1 MNKIK
6 IGAFTFLCGALMPF
20 ANAQI
25 SIAPATLG
33 NFTATTGNASNA
45 QVLTLTA
52 TGPSGAIVV
61 SAPEGFEVS
70 KNATTGFA
78 RSITLGTPGGSI
90 QSVYKGGFATHTG
103 GVWSSGAQG
112 EFPNNG
118 AFAALK
124 TDGSVVTWGSK
135 YTGGNASILT
145 ALRVDHNPKLTVTEE
160 SISHKLL
167 ANITNIYSNKGA
179 FAALKSDG
187 SVVTWGNKMFGGNS
201 TTVEFMRDYNYSVI
215 NITEIDNVSSSLKTN
230 VATIYST
237 DEAFAALKGD
247 GSVVTWGNALWGG
260 NSTSVSSALSSNV
273 TAIFSTPYSFAA
285 LKDNGSV
292 VTWGSFSSEGNSTS
306 VSSALSSNVTT
317 IHSNKSAFA
326 ALKNNG
332 SVVTWGS
339 IEHGGNATKAQ
350 AIYVNGNETITEG
363 ASVSASISS
372 GVVGIYSNEAAFAA
386 LKNNGSVVTWGSTE
400 YGGNSTLAKSEY
412 INGNEAI
419 TEIAS
424 ILANISSGVVDI
436 YSNSGA
442 FAALKN
448 NGSVV
453 TWGSIEYG
461 GNATTAQAIYVNG
474 NETITEGASVSASI
488 SSGVVAIY
496 SNSAAFA
503 ALKNNGSVVT
513 WGDMLCGG
521 NSTKSESTWSNNN
534 QTTTEIESV
543 AGALSSNV
551 TAIYSNYGAFAAL
564 KNNGSVIAWG
574 NISYGGNLTKIES
587 NDGNSMETSVASEL
601 SSGVIAIYSSFSA
614 FSALKN
620 DGTVVT
626 WGHVNFGASGAPA
639 NIGASTSG
647 LPAQIYVRLAS
658 ASQVSP
664 VSGDLVFSSLGTEID
679 SRPLS
684 GSFTGSSDAGRS
696 SAVGGGGGGAP
707 SGGSPAQVQKSKKG
721 GGKSSAKK
729 SSGSASK
736 KSAASKSTGGK
747 KSGGKKKKK

>member
-6 IGAFTFLCGALMPF
+6 IGAFTFLCGALIPF

-25 SIAPATLG
+25 SIAPATFG

-70 KNATTGFA
+70 KNATTGFV

-103 GVWSSGAQG
+103 SVWSSGAQG

-135 YTGGNASILT
+135 YTGGNASIFTGLLV
-145 ALRVDHNPKLTVTEE
+145 AGNWTVTEE
-160 SISHKLL
+160 SVANKLGS
-167 ANITNIYSNKGA
+167 NVTKIYSNSRA

-187 SVVTWGNKMFGGNS
+187 SVLTWGNKESGGNS
-201 TTVEFMRDYNYSVI
+201 TTVVFTRDSNYSII
-215 NITEIDNVSSSLKTN
+215 NITEIDNVSNRLTSN
-230 VATIYST
+230 VTDIYST
-237 DEAFAALKGD
+237 NEAFAARKSD
-247 GSVVTWGNALWGG
+247 GSVVTWGDALWGG

-273 TAIFSTPYSFAA
+273 KAIFSTPYSFAA

-317 IHSNKSAFA
+317 IYSNQGAFAALKKNGSVVTWGSIECGGNSKVVKSEYINGNETLTETGSVSVSISSGVVDIYTNRSAFA

-339 IEHGGNATKAQ
+339 VGSGGNSTIAKSEY
-350 AIYVNGNETITEG
+350 INGNETLTET
-363 ASVSASISS
+363 ASVSSSLSS
-372 GVVGIYSNEAAFAA
+372 GVIDIYSNSSAFAA
-386 LKNNGSVVTWGSTE
+386 LKNNGSVVTWGNIES
-400 YGGNSTLAKSEY
+400 GGNSTVAKSEY
-412 INGNEAI
+412 INGNG
-419 TEIAS
+419 TS
-424 ILANISSGVVDI
+424 
-436 YSNSGA
+436 
-442 FAALKN
+442 
-448 NGSVV
+448 
-453 TWGSIEYG
+453 
-461 GNATTAQAIYVNG
+461 
-474 NETITEGASVSASI
+474 TEGASVSASI

-513 WGDMLCGG
+513 WGDVLCGG
-521 NSTKSESTWSNNN
+521 NSTKSKSTWSNNN
-534 QTTTEIESV
+534 QTITEVEGVS
-543 AGALSSNV
+543 GALSSNV

-574 NISYGGNLTKIES
+574 DISYGGNLSKIEY
-587 NDGNSMETSVASEL
+587 NDGNLNDGNLTETSVASQL
-601 SSGVIAIYSSFSA
+601 SSGVISIYSSLQG

-620 DGTVVT
+620 DGTIVT
-626 WGHVNFGASGAPA
+626 WGAVEGSGAPA

-658 ASQVSP
+658 ASQVSS

-696 SAVGGGGGGAP
+696 SAVGGGGGGATE
-707 SGGSPAQVQKSKKG
+707 VKKSKKG
-721 GGKSSAKK
+721 KGKSSAKK
-729 SSGSASK
+729 AGGGSKKSSASK
-736 KSAASKSTGGK
+736 PTGGK
-747 KSGGKKKKK
+747 KSGVKKSKK